1 MSRVVIIG
9 GGIIGLSCAHY
20 VKRDGHEVIVLDRS
34 PKLVGCSFGNA
45 GLVSPSHFVPL
56 ASPGMISKGIRMM
69 GNPKSP
75 FWIRPKLNRDLLKW
89 LWKFYRSATPAHV
102 ANCES
107 LLRDISLLSKKLY
120 IDLAV
125 ETDNRIGL
133 VQKGLLV
140 LCKQPKTLA
149 HEAQLA
155 KRANEIGLSATVLCA
170 SEVAALE
177 PELTLDVCGGV
188 HFHDDGHLNPSLV
201 MQELAH
207 DLDVRHET
215 EVKSFERRG
224 GKVVSVDIGNE
235 RIEADEFVIATGS
248 WSGDVAKQLGVELPM
263 QAGKGYSMTLQSP
276 PQLPRTSCL
285 LVEARVAMT
294 PMGSTLRF
302 AGTMEIGGVDD
313 TINPKRVQGIQE
325 SIPRYLPAFS
335 KTFVGA
341 NTQPQPIWTGR
352 RPVSPDGLP
361 YVGRF
366 EHLDNV
372 ISASG
377 HAMLGLSLGPATGM
391 VVRNILANKSQPFD
405 IALLKP
411 DRFA

>member
-1 MSRVVIIG
+1 
-9 GGIIGLSCAHY
+9 
-20 VKRDGHEVIVLDRS
+20 
-34 PKLVGCSFGNA
+34 
-45 GLVSPSHFVPL
+45 
-56 ASPGMISKGIRMM
+56 
-69 GNPKSP
+69 
-75 FWIRPKLNRDLLKW
+75 
-89 LWKFYRSATPAHV
+89 
-102 ANCES
+102 
-107 LLRDISLLSKKLY
+107 
-120 IDLAV
+120 
-125 ETDNRIGL
+125 
-133 VQKGLLV
+133 
-140 LCKQPKTLA
+140 
-149 HEAQLA
+149 
-155 KRANEIGLSATVLCA
+155 
-170 SEVAALE
+170 
-177 PELTLDVCGGV
+177 
-188 HFHDDGHLNPSLV
+188 
-201 MQELAH
+201 
-207 DLDVRHET
+207 
-215 EVKSFERRG
+215 
-224 GKVVSVDIGNE
+224 VSVNIGNE

-341 NTQPQPIWTGR
+341 NTQAQPIWTGR